1 MFFRSAG
8 SSRLMV
14 VTLGALS
21 ILLLL
26 VSAAAAGGSAE
37 GKLVRMK
44 DMAIAEG
51 RTEYIIHCQSCHGE
65 TGKGDG
71 GMAKI
76 LVKQPADLSRL
87 AEQNNGRFPFW
98 RTFNIISGDV
108 AVAGHEPFQMPQFWQ
123 RFQRQEILPGYPPAH
138 LRILALTH
146 YVESLHPQAKASGN

>member
-8 SSRLMV
+8 RSRLMA
-14 VTLGALS
+14 VTVSALTT
-21 ILLLL
+21 LQLL
-26 VSAAAAGGSAE
+26 VPAAAGGSTE
-37 GKLVRMK
+37 GKLVRLK

-51 RTEYIIHCQSCHGE
+51 KTEYIIHCQSCHGAA
-65 TGKGDG
+65 GKGDG

-87 AEQNNGRFPFW
+87 TERHDGRFPFW
-98 RTFNIISGDV
+98 RTFNVIAGDF

-123 RFQRQEILPGYPPAH
+123 RFQRQDILPGYPPAH

-146 YVESLHPQAKASGN
+146 YVESLQPQADPSGN